1 MGVRE
6 EYVLVT
12 QLKNISW
19 TLLEYIVVC
28 ALSHRKAARQQ
39 QLLVFSLISAWSGLT
54 ILHHAMQ
61 SQNFRSCILIQQT
74 SLKMSHP
81 ARGHEHISVGVCNY
95 KNLVCF
101 NIFQLSNSMKYFS
114 RSQDIRAK
122 KDEDSV
128 KVLETNASVSC
139 QNLLAINLSTG
150 FECTLNIKTVEVLFL
165 IQIHSEGIFCF
176 LLLDREEMI

>member
-1 MGVRE
+1 
-6 EYVLVT
+6 
-12 QLKNISW
+12 
-19 TLLEYIVVC
+19 
-28 ALSHRKAARQQ
+28 
-39 QLLVFSLISAWSGLT
+39 
-54 ILHHAMQ
+54 
-61 SQNFRSCILIQQT
+61 
-74 SLKMSHP
+74 
-81 ARGHEHISVGVCNY
+81 
-95 KNLVCF
+95 
-101 NIFQLSNSMKYFS
+101 MKYFS

-139 QNLLAINLSTG
+139 QNLPAINLSTG